1 VSATPSPRSH
11 GLRVTALALLPVL
24 AVFAGYEAGPRPAPL
39 VHRLSV
45 PRVTSTPVS
54 TPTPTPSPT
63 PSASPTPSPRPTPAR
78 TTPHT
83 TKPPAPPPVYYTWA
97 LIDRHTGQVRGF
109 NLAKTSFSEST
120 VKIWLAADYFNRH
133 GNGGIAVDPAELS
146 RLQGMIRLSDDS
158 AADHFYS
165 SNGGN
170 ASISRMISTCDLDDS
185 SVYSGW
191 WSKTLISA
199 RDLAKLGLC
208 IADGTATNPA
218 ATAWILDQMRNV
230 GGDGLFGI
238 KFALPEPDRSELA
251 IKNGWYNHGF
261 DSHWRVLCLGVHPD
275 WVLAIENTYPS
286 SYGRGYGEQNCV
298 TVTKM
303 VLGIP

>member
-1 VSATPSPRSH
+1 M
-11 GLRVTALALLPVL
+11 ALALIPVL
-24 AVFAGYEAGPRPAPL
+24 AAFAGYQAGPRPAPL
-39 VHRLSV
+39 VHRRSV
-45 PRVTSTPVS
+45 PRVTSSSVS
-54 TPTPTPSPT
+54 PMPTPTPPPTPTPQPSPSPT
-63 PSASPTPSPRPTPAR
+63 TPR
-78 TTPHT
+78 TTR
-83 TKPPAPPPVYYTWA
+83 PPAPTPVYYTWA
-97 LIDRHTGQVRGF
+97 LIDRHTGEIRGS
-109 NLAKTSFSEST
+109 NIAKTSFSEST

-133 GNGGIAVDPAELS
+133 GNGGIDVAASELS
-146 RLQGMIRLSDDS
+146 LLQKMIRLSDDN

-170 ASISRMISTCDLDDS
+170 ASISRMISTCHLTDS

-218 ATAWILDQMRNV
+218 ATAWILEQMRNV

-238 KFALPEPDRSELA
+238 KFALPDPDRSELA

-261 DSHWRVLCLGVHPD
+261 DSRWRVLCLGVHPD

-286 SYGRGYGEQNCV
+286 SYGRSYGEQNCV
-298 TVTKM
+298 TVTKLA
-303 VLGIP
+303 LGIP

>member
-1 VSATPSPRSH
+1 VPAARTPLSRV
-11 GLRVTALALLPVL
+11 LRATALVL
-24 AVFAGYEAGPRPAPL
+24 APLLAAFAGFEAGPRPAPEL
-39 VHRLSV
+39 HRLSL
-45 PRVTSTPVS
+45 PRVTSSSVS
-54 TPTPTPSPT
+54 PTPPPTPSTSPT
-63 PSASPTPSPRPTPAR
+63 PSASPTSSPTPAATR
-78 TTPHT
+78 TTR
-83 TKPPAPPPVYYTWA
+83 PPAPPTYYTWA
-97 LIDRHTGQVRGF
+97 LIDRHTGGVRGS
-109 NLAKTSFSEST
+109 NIAKTSFSEST
-120 VKIWLAADYFNRH
+120 VKIWLAADYFNRN
-133 GNGGIAVDPAELS
+133 GNGGIDVAATELS
-146 RLQGMIRLSDDS
+146 RLQKMIRFSDDA
-158 AADHFYS
+158 AADHFYA

-170 ASISRMISTCDLDDS
+170 AGISRMISTCHLGDS

-199 RDLAKLGLC
+199 RDLASLGLC

-218 ATAWILDQMRNV
+218 ATAWILEQMRNV

-261 DSHWRVLCLGVHPD
+261 DSRWRVLCLGVHPD

-303 VLGIP
+303 VFGLP